1 MKRCLMYMQQLLAFM
16 ALRLP
21 QRFARANAPSVHP
34 FPLALAPAGIGAA
47 LSLGCW
53 LLGCLAAPATAQPRV
68 RWVPKAERGSVA
80 STVSGGRRGDS
91 ACPKQGQ
98 HLALLVPASSQKAL
112 SATATPTFYWQ
123 VQTKAPLETTF
134 TLIES
139 GKTVP
144 HYRLTQIQSS
154 AGVAQVKLPA
164 THPLQPGKRY
174 RWMVSATCQD
184 AAIMIARSSV
194 EYIAAAPLLAEQ
206 NGRQFAQ
213 AASFASQG
221 FWYDAVEQ
229 LMQVPPSD
237 ARHPQAQEDLRSLL
251 QQATL
256 GTTRAH

>member
-1 MKRCLMYMQQLLAFM
+1 MQQFLAFLTRPL
-16 ALRLP
+16 AQP
-21 QRFARANAPSVHP
+21 FARTSAARP
-34 FPLALAPAGIGAA
+34 FPLALGSAGIGAA

-53 LLGCLAAPATAQPRV
+53 LLGGLAAPATAQPRV
-68 RWVPKAERGSVA
+68 RWVPKADRGSVG